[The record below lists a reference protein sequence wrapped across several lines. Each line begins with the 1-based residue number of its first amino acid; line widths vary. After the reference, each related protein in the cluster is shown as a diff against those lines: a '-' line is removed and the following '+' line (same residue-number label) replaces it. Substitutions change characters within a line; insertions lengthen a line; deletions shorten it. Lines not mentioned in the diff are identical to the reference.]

1 MRCFFSFIL
10 SCQYLL
16 DNFLNCLLLDVFIA
30 FPPVPLCMLCC
41 LYFASFLLYYGVLSL
56 YAGLFLYGLVLFHL
70 FYLLSFL
77 KYFFFPCQCND
88 YYLLEIEYCCY
99 SGQKRKRWQG
109 ADLTIEFLSSTAP
122 ISVLAA

>member
-41 LYFASFLLYYGVLSL
+41 LYFANFLLYYGVLSL
-56 YAGLFLYGLVLFHL
+56 YAGFISIWSSVVSSVLFTK
-70 FYLLSFL
+70 FS
-77 KYFFFPCQCND
+77 
-88 YYLLEIEYCCY
+88 
-99 SGQKRKRWQG
+99 
-109 ADLTIEFLSSTAP
+109 
-122 ISVLAA
+122 